1 MTDDVDEQVAS
12 EQPPDVFASLPP
24 ASAPAPAAPVAPAPA
39 RQVPVLDLRV
49 PPESSVATL
58 RRALR
63 EHQEETTRLWKEDRL
78 TGDENLERSRRELE
92 LKGRLDKL
100 SADEDEGPR
109 PSDDAAEAA
118 LGLTAPEP
126 PEPEAIVQ
134 RFELRGETLTDE
146 GKTVARGLA
155 TVLPRE
161 LHGEGETLMRDLA
174 ALAAA
179 PDRRSWSVEE
189 VTLESEP
196 ADVALYRI
204 GWGLLPPAVR
214 ARLTPPVDPAS
225 IKRIARTTEHWLGT
239 DAGVRWLTTGG
250 GWKLRQEQEQ
260 HAAREFQAAYR
271 ARYGDE

>member
-1 MTDDVDEQVAS
+1 MLEDESTQDETVS
-12 EQPPDVFASLPP
+12 PPPLPGP
-24 ASAPAPAAPVAPAPA
+24 APAPAVPVAPAPA

-49 PPESSVATL
+49 PPESPVATL

-63 EHQEETTRLWKEDRL
+63 EHQEETDRLWREDLL
-78 TGDENLERSRRELE
+78 TGEENLERSRRTLDLE
-92 LKGRLDKL
+92 AKLKALGPD
-100 SADEDEGPR
+100 ADEAPR
-109 PSDDAAEAA
+109 LSDDPQERR
-118 LGLTAPEP
+118 LGLTEPEP

-134 RFELRGETLTDE
+134 RFELRGETLKDE
-146 GKTVARGLA
+146 GKDLARGLA

-174 ALAAA
+174 AIAAA

-225 IKRIARTTEHWLGT
+225 IKRIARTTEQWLGT
-239 DAGVRWLTTGG
+239 DAGGRWLTTGG